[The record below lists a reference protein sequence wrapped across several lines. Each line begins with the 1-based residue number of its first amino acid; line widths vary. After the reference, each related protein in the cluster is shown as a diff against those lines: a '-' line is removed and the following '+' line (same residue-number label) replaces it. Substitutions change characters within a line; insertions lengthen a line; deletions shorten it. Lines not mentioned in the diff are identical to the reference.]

1 MTAIYVQKYSTLNS
15 GKISGT
21 VLVWKEGFK
30 IQTSEI
36 TLMALFQEKLFIQ
49 MIKRLRILCA
59 YTTRF

>member
-1 MTAIYVQKYSTLNS
+1 MTAIYVQKYSTSNS

-59 YTTRF
+59 YMTKF